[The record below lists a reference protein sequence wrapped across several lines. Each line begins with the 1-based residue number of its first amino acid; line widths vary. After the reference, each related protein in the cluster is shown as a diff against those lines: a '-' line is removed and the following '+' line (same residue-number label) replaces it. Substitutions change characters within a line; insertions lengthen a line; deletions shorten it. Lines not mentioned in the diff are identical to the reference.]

1 MSVGCKDLDRGT
13 FQVRKSPLHARQRG
27 QKTLVLGREPVTLPR
42 LPANFSP
49 PPLPPTPARDGTD
62 PGPKMSRLLSLLLVA
77 LATLVP
83 ASAQSV
89 KVKLFSKAAGDDV
102 LVAIQI
108 RPSFDCWVYD
118 QGDPS
123 EVGGLPTTVTLG
135 ELEGAEWTDVWYPEP
150 KVKPDEGFG
159 PARVFDKKTY
169 LFAAA
174 RGAAAAGVDAGA
186 VGALVGGQVCDEN
199 QCLPFDEDLET
210 LGAGPESVWEGFP
223 ESLLAEPEEDPLSW
237 SPDFGDE
244 AAAARAFA
252 RVLDGDDGEVVEL
265 VVQVATPEHW
275 HMYHGPTAE
284 DMGPG
289 LGTPTT
295 VTVEGGNV
303 DWDDEVRY
311 PEPFRYVQDAEK
323 EEWLWAHEG
332 LFHFALRGEA
342 FDEFDPGD
350 VEVSLDG
357 QSCDEGACL
366 PVGFSGIEVVGA
378 GSEALFA
385 AAFATWTLPQVASGV
400 AVPDMGSG
408 AVAGADAAT
417 GTDTGTGTGTEVE
430 VDAEEVV
437 GAAESTPTIEAT
449 AVVREKRS
457 FGQETE
463 SEGLLEFILLAI
475 GAGLFTL
482 LMPCTYPMIPITI
495 SFFTKQADERGG
507 NALLLATVYGLGI
520 VVMFVL
526 LGVLAGP
533 LLVPFATHYVTNLF
547 IGVLFVVFA
556 LALFGAI
563 TLNPPQF
570 LMGAAGKASGTGGIY
585 GVFLMGLTLV
595 ITSFTCTGPF
605 VGTLIAAGASGG
617 VMRIVIGM
625 GVFGATMAA
634 PFVLL
639 ALIPGRL
646 SAIPSA
652 GGWMNTLKVFMGFVE
667 LAAALK
673 FFSNA
678 DIALQAGWLPREV
691 FLMMWAVIGLAA
703 AMYLFGRIN
712 LKGESPDGEIGPGR
726 LCGGLVTLIGSA
738 YCFMGVLGYHLDET
752 IMSAMAPPPE
762 YSRGLVETH
771 KAEVVSSA
779 GSLALPAG
787 VKRQSGSLVVVDDY
801 DLALKVARERGLG
814 VLVNF
819 TGHT

>member
-1 MSVGCKDLDRGT
+1 
-13 FQVRKSPLHARQRG
+13 
-27 QKTLVLGREPVTLPR
+27 
-42 LPANFSP
+42 
-49 PPLPPTPARDGTD
+49 
-62 PGPKMSRLLSLLLVA
+62 MSRLLSLILVA

-108 RPSFDCWVYD
+108 RPSFGCWVYD

-135 ELEGAEWTDVWYPEP
+135 ELGGAEWTEVWFPEA

-174 RGAAAAGVDAGA
+174 RGAASAGVDAGA
-186 VGALVGGQVCDEN
+186 VGALVAGQVCDEN
-199 QCLPFDEDLET
+199 QCLRFEEDLQT

-223 ESLLAEPEEDPLSW
+223 ESLLAEPEEDPLTW

-252 RVLDGDDGEVVEL
+252 RVLDGDDGEIVEL

-275 HMYHGPTAE
+275 HMYHGPTGE
-284 DMGPG
+284 DMGPV

-295 VTVEGGNV
+295 IAVEGGNV
-303 DWDDEVRY
+303 DWEDDVHY
-311 PEPFRYVQDAEK
+311 PEPFRYVQDPADAE
-323 EEWLWAHEG
+323 EGWLWAHEG
-332 LFHFALRGEA
+332 VFLFGLQGEA
-342 FDEFDPGD
+342 FDEFDPED
-350 VEVSLDG
+350 VTVLLDG
-357 QSCDEGACL
+357 QSCDDGSCL
-366 PVGFSGIEVVGA
+366 PVENLEVEVVGA
-378 GSEALFA
+378 GTDALYA
-385 AAFATWTLPQVASGV
+385 AAFAAWTLPE
-400 AVPDMGSG
+400 VPAAGGDSG
-408 AVAGADAAT
+408 ATAGAAQE
-417 GTDTGTGTGTEVE
+417 G
-430 VDAEEVV
+430 AE
-437 GAAESTPTIEAT
+437 GAADTAAPTPAGPAPDGPTVEAPPEGGP
-449 AVVREKRS
+449 RET

-495 SFFTKQADERGG
+495 SFFTKQADEKGG
-507 NALLLATVYGLGI
+507 NALLLASFYGLGI
-520 VVMFVL
+520 VAMFVL
-526 LGVLAGP
+526 LGVVAGKM
-533 LLVPFATHYVTNLF
+533 LTPFASHPVTNF
-547 IGVLFVVFA
+547 VIGVLFVVFA

-563 TLNPPQF
+563 TLNPPAF
-570 LMGAAGKASGTGGIY
+570 LMGAAGKASGTGGIL

-605 VGTLIAAGASGG
+605 VGTLIATGASGS
-617 VMRIVIGM
+617 VMRTVIGM

-634 PFVLL
+634 PFVVL
-639 ALIPGRL
+639 ALIPSRL

-691 FLMMWAVIGLAA
+691 FLMMWAAIGLAA

-712 LKGESPDGEIGPGR
+712 LKGESPDGEIGPWR
-726 LCGGLVTLIGSA
+726 LCGGVATLIGSF
-738 YCFMGVLGYHLDET
+738 YCLMGVQGYHLDEG
-752 IMSAMAPPPE
+752 IMSAMAPPPD
-762 YSRGLVETH
+762 YSRGLVKTH
-771 KAEVVSSA
+771 RPADVAEILDALAPIVA
-779 GSLALPAG
+779 GGEAAVEALPSG
-787 VKRQSGSLVVVDDY
+787 VERLDGSLVVKDDY
-801 DLALKVARERGLG
+801 DLALRVARERGLG
-814 VLVNF
+814 LLVNF

>member
-1 MSVGCKDLDRGT
+1 AT
-13 FQVRKSPLHARQRG
+13 FA
-27 QKTLVLGREPVTLPR
+27 
-42 LPANFSP
+42 
-49 PPLPPTPARDGTD
+49 
-62 PGPKMSRLLSLLLVA
+62 
-77 LATLVP
+77 P

-89 KVKLFSKAAGDDV
+89 KVKLFSKAVGDDV

-108 RPSFDCWVYD
+108 RPSYGCWVYD

-135 ELEGAEWTDVWYPEP
+135 ELGGAEWTEVWFPEA

-174 RGAAAAGVDAGA
+174 RGAASAGVDAGA
-186 VGALVGGQVCDEN
+186 VGALVAGQVCDEN
-199 QCLPFDEDLET
+199 QCLKFEEDLQT

-223 ESLLAEPEEDPLSW
+223 ESLLAQPEEDPLEW

-252 RVLDGDDGEVVEL
+252 RVLDGDDSEVVEL

-289 LGTPTT
+289 IGTPTT

-303 DWDDEVRY
+303 DWEDDVHY
-311 PEPFRYVQDAEK
+311 PEPFRYVQDASDQEK
-323 EEWLWAHEG
+323 GWLWAHEG

-350 VEVSLDG
+350 LVIGLDG
-357 QSCDEGACL
+357 QSCDDGACL
-366 PVGFSGIEVVGA
+366 PVNFAGIEVVGA
-378 GSEALFA
+378 GSDALFA
-385 AAFATWTLPQVASGV
+385 AAFAKWTLPQAASGG
-400 AVPDMGSG
+400 AGAATDPGAGPDAGSG
-408 AVAGADAAT
+408 NGTDTDAGADAE
-417 GTDTGTGTGTEVE
+417 TD
-430 VDAEEVV
+430 AVV
-437 GAAESTPTIEAT
+437 GAAESTPTIEAP
-449 AVVREKRS
+449 AADGEKRS

-463 SEGLLEFILLAI
+463 SEGLLRFILIAI

-495 SFFTKQADERGG
+495 SFFTKQADEKGG
-507 NALLLATVYGLGI
+507 NALLLASFYGLGI
-520 VVMFVL
+520 VAMFVL
-526 LGVLAGP
+526 LGVVAGKM
-533 LLVPFATHYVTNLF
+533 LVPFATHPVTNF
-547 IGVLFVVFA
+547 VIGVLFVVFA

-563 TLNPPQF
+563 TLNPPAF
-570 LMGAAGKASGTGGIY
+570 LMGAAGKASGTGGIL

-605 VGTLIAAGASGG
+605 VGTLIATGASGG

-634 PFVLL
+634 PFVVL
-639 ALIPGRL
+639 ALIPSRL

-691 FLMMWAVIGLAA
+691 FLMMWAAIGLAA

-712 LKGESPDGEIGPGR
+712 LKGESPDGEIGPWR
-726 LCGGLVTLIGSA
+726 LCGGVATLIGSF
-738 YCFMGVLGYHLDET
+738 YCLMGVQGYHLDEGF
-752 IMSAMAPPPE
+752 MSAMAPPPD
-762 YSRGLVETH
+762 YSRGLVKTH
-771 KAEVVSSA
+771 RPADVAEILDALAPIVA
-779 GSLALPAG
+779 GGEAAVEALPSG
-787 VKRQSGSLVVVDDY
+787 VERLDGSLVVKDDY
-801 DLALKVARERGLG
+801 DLALRVARERGLG
-814 VLVNF
+814 LLVNF

>member
-1 MSVGCKDLDRGT
+1 
-13 FQVRKSPLHARQRG
+13 
-27 QKTLVLGREPVTLPR
+27 
-42 LPANFSP
+42 
-49 PPLPPTPARDGTD
+49 
-62 PGPKMSRLLSLLLVA
+62 MSRLLSLLLIA
-77 LATLVP
+77 FGTLAP
-83 ASAQSV
+83 AIAQDV

-108 RPSFDCWVYD
+108 RPSYGCWVYD
-118 QGDPS
+118 KGDPS

-135 ELEGAEWTDVWYPEP
+135 EVEGAEWSEVWYPEP
-150 KVKPDEGFG
+150 KVKPDVGYG

-169 LFAAA
+169 FFAAA

-186 VGALVGGQVCDEN
+186 VGALVEGQVCNEN
-199 QCLPFDEDLET
+199 QCLPFDEDLAT

-223 ESLLAEPEEDPLSW
+223 ESLLAEPEEDPLQW
-237 SPDFGDE
+237 SPAFGDE

-252 RVLDGDDGEVVEL
+252 RVLDGDDGEIVEL

-275 HMYHGPTAE
+275 HMYHGPSAE

-289 LGTPTT
+289 IGSPTT

-303 DWDDEVRY
+303 DWDEDVHY
-311 PEPFRYVQDAEK
+311 PEPFRYVQDAADEEK
-323 EEWLWAHEG
+323 GWLWAHEG

-350 VEVSLDG
+350 LEISLDG
-357 QSCDEGACL
+357 QSCDDGSCL
-366 PVGFSGIEVVGA
+366 PVNLSGVEVVGA
-378 GSEALFA
+378 GSDALFA
-385 AAFATWTLPQVASGV
+385 AAFATWTLPQAASGG
-400 AVPDMGSG
+400 AGADMEPDAAPS
-408 AVAGADAAT
+408 AGADAAPES
-417 GTDTGTGTGTEVE
+417 GA
-430 VDAEEVV
+430 VDVAESVV
-437 GAAESTPTIEAT
+437 GAAGSTPTIEAP
-449 AVVREKRS
+449 AADGERRS

-507 NALLLATVYGLGI
+507 NALLLASVYGLGI
-520 VVMFVL
+520 VLMFVL

-563 TLNPPQF
+563 NLNPPAF

-634 PFVLL
+634 PFVVL
-639 ALIPGRL
+639 ALIPSRL

-691 FLMMWAVIGLAA
+691 FLMMWAAIGLAA

-752 IMSAMAPPPE
+752 IMSAMAPPPS

-787 VKRQSGSLVVVDDY
+787 VKRQAGSLVVLDDY

>member
-1 MSVGCKDLDRGT
+1 
-13 FQVRKSPLHARQRG
+13 
-27 QKTLVLGREPVTLPR
+27 
-42 LPANFSP
+42 
-49 PPLPPTPARDGTD
+49 
-62 PGPKMSRLLSLLLVA
+62 MSRLLSLLLVA

-199 QCLPFDEDLET
+199 QCLPFSEDLAT
-210 LGAGPESVWEGFP
+210 LGAGPESVWAAFP
-223 ESLLAEPEEDPLSW
+223 ESLLAEPEEDPLEW

-244 AAAARAFA
+244 AAAARAFV
-252 RVLDGDDGEVVEL
+252 RVLDGDDGEIVEL

-289 LGTPTT
+289 IGTPTT

-303 DWDDEVRY
+303 DWEDEVQY
-311 PEPFRYVQDAEK
+311 PEPFRYVQEEK
-323 EEWLWAHEG
+323 DPQDPDSKEVWLWAHEG

-342 FDEFDPGD
+342 FDDFDPGD
-350 VEVSLDG
+350 LEIGLDG
-357 QSCDEGACL
+357 QSCDDGACL
-366 PVGFSGIEVVGA
+366 PVKFSGIEVVGS
-378 GSEALFA
+378 GSDALFA
-385 AAFATWTLPQVASGV
+385 AAFATWTLPQAASGGAGAATEPG
-400 AVPDMGSG
+400 AVPDAGSG
-408 AVAGADAAT
+408 
-417 GTDTGTGTGTEVE
+417 TGTGTGTGT
-430 VDAEEVV
+430 DAETDTETDAGAVV
-437 GAAESTPTIEAT
+437 GAAESTPTIEAP
-449 AVVREKRS
+449 VEDGEKRS

-463 SEGLLEFILLAI
+463 SDGLLEFILLAI

-495 SFFTKQADERGG
+495 SFFTKQADEKGG
-507 NALLLATVYGLGI
+507 NALLLASVYGLGI
-520 VVMFVL
+520 VLMFVL

-634 PFVLL
+634 PFVVL
-639 ALIPGRL
+639 ALIPSRL

-691 FLMMWAVIGLAA
+691 FLMMWAAIGLAA

-771 KAEVVSSA
+771 KAEVVSG
-779 GSLALPAG
+779 GSSQALPAG
-787 VKRQSGSLVVVDDY
+787 VKRQGGSLVVVDDY
-801 DLALKVARERGLG
+801 DLALRVARERGLG

>member
-1 MSVGCKDLDRGT
+1 
-13 FQVRKSPLHARQRG
+13 
-27 QKTLVLGREPVTLPR
+27 
-42 LPANFSP
+42 
-49 PPLPPTPARDGTD
+49 
-62 PGPKMSRLLSLLLVA
+62 MSRILSLLLVA
-77 LATLVP
+77 LATLAP

-108 RPSFDCWVYD
+108 RPAFGCWVYD

-135 ELEGAEWTDVWYPEP
+135 ELEGAEWAEVWFPEP

-186 VGALVGGQVCDEN
+186 VGALVEGQVCDEN
-199 QCLPFDEDLET
+199 QCLPFEEDLET

-223 ESLLAEPEEDPLSW
+223 ESLLAEPEDDPLEW

-244 AAAARAFA
+244 VAMARAFA
-252 RVLDGDDGEVVEL
+252 RVLDGDDGELVEL

-275 HMYHGPTAE
+275 HMYHGPTGE

-295 VTVEGGNV
+295 IAVEGGNV
-303 DWDDEVRY
+303 DWEDEVQY
-311 PEPFRYVQDAEK
+311 PEPFRYVQEEK
-323 EEWLWAHEG
+323 DPQDPSSKEVWAWAHEG
-332 LFHFALRGEA
+332 VFLFGLQGEA

-357 QSCDEGACL
+357 QSCDDGACL
-366 PVGFSGIEVVGA
+366 PVNFSGIEVVGA
-378 GSEALFA
+378 GSDALFA
-385 AAFATWTLPQVASGV
+385 AAFATWTLPQAASEA

-408 AVAGADAAT
+408 AVAEA
-417 GTDTGTGTGTEVE
+417 DTGNGTGAGDEGGWTAALEAAGFTV
-430 VDAEEVV
+430 VSAERVKDSREAPAFEAP
-437 GAAESTPTIEAT
+437 AADG
-449 AVVREKRS
+449 EKRS

-495 SFFTKQADERGG
+495 SFFTKQADEKGG
-507 NALLLATVYGLGI
+507 NALLLASVYGLGI
-520 VVMFVL
+520 VLMFVL
-526 LGVLAGP
+526 LGVVAGP

-563 TLNPPQF
+563 TLNPPAF
-570 LMGAAGKASGTGGIY
+570 LMGAAGKASGMGGIF

-634 PFVLL
+634 PFVVL
-639 ALIPGRL
+639 ALIPSRL

-691 FLMMWAVIGLAA
+691 FLMMWAAIGLAA

-752 IMSAMAPPPE
+752 IMSAMAPPPS

-787 VKRQSGSLVVVDDY
+787 VNRQAGSLVVLDDY

>member
-1 MSVGCKDLDRGT
+1 
-13 FQVRKSPLHARQRG
+13 
-27 QKTLVLGREPVTLPR
+27 
-42 LPANFSP
+42 
-49 PPLPPTPARDGTD
+49 
-62 PGPKMSRLLSLLLVA
+62 MSRLLSLILVA
-77 LATLVP
+77 LATLAP

-108 RPSFDCWVYD
+108 RPSYGCWVYD

-123 EVGGLPTTVTLG
+123 EVGWLPTTVTLG
-135 ELEGAEWTDVWYPEP
+135 ELEGAEWTAVWFPEA

-174 RGAAAAGVDAGA
+174 RGAAAAGVEAGA
-186 VGALVGGQVCDEN
+186 VGALVAGQVCDEN

-223 ESLLAEPEEDPLSW
+223 ESLLAEPEEDPLEW

-265 VVQVATPEHW
+265 VVQVATPQHW

-289 LGTPTT
+289 IGTPTT

-303 DWDDEVRY
+303 DWEDDVHY
-311 PEPFRYVQDAEK
+311 PEPFRYVQDASDQEK
-323 EEWLWAHEG
+323 GWLWAHEG

-350 VEVSLDG
+350 LEIGLDG
-357 QSCDEGACL
+357 QSCDDGACL
-366 PVGFSGIEVVGA
+366 PVNFAGIEVVGA
-378 GSEALFA
+378 GSDALFA
-385 AAFATWTLPQVASGV
+385 AAFATWTLPQAASGGAGAATDPG
-400 AVPDMGSG
+400 AVPDAGSG
-408 AVAGADAAT
+408 NGTDTDAGADAE
-417 GTDTGTGTGTEVE
+417 TDA
-430 VDAEEVV
+430 DAVV
-437 GAAESTPTIEAT
+437 GAAESTPTIEAP
-449 AVVREKRS
+449 AADGEKRS

-495 SFFTKQADERGG
+495 SFFTKQADEKGG
-507 NALLLATVYGLGI
+507 NALLLASVYGLGM

-563 TLNPPQF
+563 TLNPPAF
-570 LMGAAGKASGTGGIY
+570 LMGAAGKASGTGGCF

-634 PFVLL
+634 PFVVL
-639 ALIPGRL
+639 ALIPSRL

-691 FLMMWAVIGLAA
+691 FLMMWAAIGLAA

-771 KAEVVSSA
+771 KAEVVSG
-779 GSLALPAG
+779 GSSQVLPAG
-787 VKRQSGSLVVVDDY
+787 VKRQGGSLVVVDDY
-801 DLALKVARERGLG
+801 DLALRVARERGLG